1 MTPPNRQFTAGI
13 VLLFGLV
20 YLVFES
26 VAAAAWVDPPYDW
39 ARNFISDLGFADC
52 AVVDG
57 NRLCS
62 PLHPLMNAGL
72 LVQGTVFTI
81 GGLLVARVTLDTA
94 RQRMVI
100 GILLATSGV
109 GTFFVGVLHQSIAL
123 AAAGLDPLHL
133 TAAVL
138 SIGAG
143 NAGILVLGVFVVGK
157 TSWRGYGIANVALG
171 AVGLTAGVLLR
182 LGIDAGLGYGFIER
196 IAVYPLNVW
205 TVGSGV
211 YLLAKS
217 VRERRRP
224 LSRSA
229 PAVPFTPDRVVG
241 ALPQP
246 APPIRRAK

>member
-1 MTPPNRQFTAGI
+1 MTQPNRQLTAGI

-26 VAAAAWVDPPYDW
+26 IAAAAWVDPPYDW

-62 PLHPLMNAGL
+62 PLHSLMNAGL

-81 GGLLVARVTLDTA
+81 GGLLVTRVTLDST
-94 RQRMVI
+94 RRRVTV
-100 GILLATSGV
+100 GILLASSGV
-109 GTFFVGVLHQSIAL
+109 GTFFVGVLHQGVAFE
-123 AAAGLDPLHL
+123 AAGLDPLHL
-133 TAAVL
+133 AAAAL

-143 NAGILVLGVFVVGK
+143 NAGILLLGVFTVGK
-157 TSWRGYGIANVALG
+157 VSWRGYGIASIVLG
-171 AVGLTAGVLLR
+171 SAGLTAGVLLR
-182 LGIDAGLGYGFIER
+182 LGIDAGLGYGFVER
-196 IAVYPLNVW
+196 IAVYPLNAW

-217 VRERRRP
+217 VRERRYALTRSRP
-224 LSRSA
+224 TDLPSGPVESSARRS
-229 PAVPFTPDRVVG
+229 TP
-241 ALPQP
+241 
-246 APPIRRAK
+246 